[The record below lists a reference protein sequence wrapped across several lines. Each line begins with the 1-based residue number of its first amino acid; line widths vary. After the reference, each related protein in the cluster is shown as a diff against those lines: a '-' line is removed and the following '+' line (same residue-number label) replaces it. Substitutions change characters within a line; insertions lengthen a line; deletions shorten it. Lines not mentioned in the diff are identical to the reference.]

1 MFTLAGAGQPSATK
15 FCIAGYRI
23 QPNFAYEE
31 MEKNC
36 QCMFSSGL
44 VLRQGVSGLSL
55 AAPFPGRLLGQA
67 FIKNYSGRIVNSI
80 LADYFI

>member
-36 QCMFSSGL
+36 MFSSGL

-55 AAPFPGRLLGQA
+55 AAPFPGRLLGQV
-67 FIKNYSGRIVNSI
+67 FIKNYSGRISNSI